1 MKKSQSLDVG
11 EYGQHLGVR
20 PLVKSHHAMVRA
32 RNSRQL
38 RDGDGLDII
47 HIEPAQEGDVVTPD
61 PLCMV
66 GAESDGAE
74 ERMNKG

>member
-1 MKKSQSLDVG
+1 
-11 EYGQHLGVR
+11 
-20 PLVKSHHAMVRA
+20 MVRA

-38 RDGDGLDII
+38 RDGNGLDII

-66 GAESDGAE
+66 GAESNGAE